1 MTNVTER
8 VSTWEDRRPSF
19 TMDSDSNCDL
29 FFQSLHF
36 LLYYEGVTR
45 GRLWGPSQLST
56 SLPVHPCLDSTL
68 VHILVKGQA
77 ILIPGMQMRISTLLK
92 GRLTRV
98 MTSRAI
104 AWPPGAQSRKFR
116 RRCLI
121 SCWHEGGL
129 GSLSWLSAAAACRSL
144 AERVGLLSSFLR
156 WLSTTFTSTWE
167 V

>member
-1 MTNVTER
+1 MG
-8 VSTWEDRRPSF
+8 SG
-19 TMDSDSNCDL
+19 SNLWPL
-29 FFQSLHF
+29 FSEPPFSLP
-36 LLYYEGVTR
+36 YYEGVTW

-68 VHILVKGQA
+68 VHTLVRGQA
-77 ILIPGMQMRISTLLK
+77 ILLNGMQMRISTLKK

-98 MTSRAI
+98 MTSWAI

-129 GSLSWLSAAAACRSL
+129 VSWSRLSAAAACRSL
-144 AERVGLLSSFLR
+144 AERTGFLSSLFR
-156 WLSTTFTSTWE
+156 WPSTAFTSTWE